1 MSAIGKSRN
10 YQQLQKAATIPVPA
24 TGGSANIVPVG
35 AHGSSLKGMI
45 KDMSMRQRV
54 EGATG
59 GQNVAMNPN
68 ITINAPNSDPEA
80 IRKSLKAR
88 CGLRREI
95 FSPWRRRREQTKLGS
110 AMSDVE
116 LHVDTL
122 SRESTI

>member
-10 YQQLQKAATIPVPA
+10 YQQLQKAATMPVPA

-68 ITINAPNSDPEA
+68 ITINAPNSEPEA
-80 IRKSLKAR
+80 IAEKVRSAMRTSSREFLPMAKKAR
-88 CGLRREI
+88 ADEAR
-95 FSPWRRRREQTKLGS
+95 LGY
-110 AMSDVE
+110 V
-116 LHVDTL
+116 
-122 SRESTI
+122 